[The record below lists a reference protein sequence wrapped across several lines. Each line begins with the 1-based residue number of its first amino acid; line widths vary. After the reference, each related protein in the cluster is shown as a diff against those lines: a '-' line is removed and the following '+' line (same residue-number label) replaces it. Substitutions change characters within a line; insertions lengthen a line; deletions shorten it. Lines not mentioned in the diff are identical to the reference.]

1 MTGNNITYLQVK
13 YDKTHLKDLVNEKSR
28 IRNARVNLIA
38 ENEEWKVN
46 LIQEISLLLKEQLE
60 IEFDNFHLEEMLRF
74 VCTD

>member
-13 YDKTHLKDLVNEKSR
+13 YDKPHLKDLVNEKSK
-28 IRNARVNLIA
+28 INLIA